1 MEKDWS
7 LVYTVYKSYQAEL
20 CLELLEEN
28 EIQGVVINKRDTSYT
43 SFGEYE
49 IYVPEE
55 NAVKAR
61 ALLEESKI

>member
-1 MEKDWS
+1 MEKDWT

-20 CLELLEEN
+20 CLELLEEQQ
-28 EIQGVVINKRDTSYT
+28 ITGVVINKRDTSYT

-55 NAVKAR
+55 KSDQAR
-61 ALLEESKI
+61 TLLQKSGI

>member
-1 MEKDWS
+1 MEKDWTF
-7 LVYTVYKSYQAEL
+7 VYRVSKSYQAEL

-28 EIQGVVINKRDTSYT
+28 KINGVVINKRDTSFT

-55 NAVKAR
+55 HSEKAK
-61 ALLEESKI
+61 ALLQKSGI